1 MKHHNKIIKYI
12 NTGKFFKLPPRC
24 ESRLFAPQPFLLAL
38 NGRSESGKSTFILEL
53 LGKPAIKR
61 IYGNRVYV
69 VSNSKS
75 TLIDYFNRLIQVK
88 TFTNNMT
95 ESQIRRR
102 LINIKE
108 NEEDKLHELIDHL
121 EKTGQPDKLNLL
133 ILDNVNG
140 SMLERRSKF
149 TNSLYTEF
157 RQIYLS
163 VIKANNSYSAF
174 PPIGRKNTTVLL
186 LSKMSKNDLDLCVKT
201 YCPDDMTYKT
211 FEKKIHQSVQSIP
224 VGNNKRR
231 WSTALIELSPDFPA
245 ELLSRIRKVLPSI
258 PKIPN
263 SISTNK
269 IDKIL
274 SFDPPKIIEDN
285 EKEIIM
291 PKPKF
296 ISRKMTKKYT
306 RPIKVPGAPRKRKVR
321 RMKRPPVNNNSDIIT
336 NLINKYNL

>member
-12 NTGKFFKLPPRC
+12 NTGKFFKLPSRC
-24 ESRLFAPQPFLLAL
+24 ESRLFTPQPFLLAL

-61 IYGNRVYV
+61 IYGNRVYI

-75 TLIDYFNRLIQVK
+75 TLIDYFNRLVQVK

-102 LINIKE
+102 LVNIKE
-108 NEEDKLHELIDHL
+108 NESEKLHELIDHL
-121 EKTGQPDKLNLL
+121 EKTGRPDKLNLL

-186 LSKMSKNDLDLCVKT
+186 LSKMSKNDLDLCVRT
-201 YCPDDMTYKT
+201 YCPDDMSYKT
-211 FEKKIHQSVQSIP
+211 FEKKIRQSVQSIP
-224 VGNNKRR
+224 IGNNKRR
-231 WSTALIELSPDFPA
+231 WSTALVELSPDFPA

-258 PKIPN
+258 PKIPSPIA
-263 SISTNK
+263 SINK

-274 SFDPPKIIEDN
+274 SFDPPKIFEN
-285 EKEIIM
+285 KEKSDM
-291 PKPKF
+291 PKPK
-296 ISRKMTKKYT
+296 IIQRKRTKKYI
-306 RPIKVPGAPRKRKVR
+306 RPTKIPTTKRIRK
-321 RMKRPPVNNNSDIIT
+321 MKKSAVNKNSDIIT
-336 NLINKYNL
+336 KLLNKYNI

>member
-1 MKHHNKIIKYI
+1 MKHHEKIMKFI
-12 NTGKFFKLPPRC
+12 NTGKFFKLPAHC
-24 ESRLFAPQPFLLAL
+24 HSRLFKPQPFLLAL

-53 LGKPAIKR
+53 LGKPAIKK
-61 IYGNRVYV
+61 IYGNRVYI

-75 TLIDYFNRLIQVK
+75 TLIDYFNRLVQVK
-88 TFTNNMT
+88 TFTNDMP
-95 ESQIRRR
+95 ESEIRKR
-102 LINIKE
+102 LINIKD
-108 NEEDKLHELIDHL
+108 NESEKLHALIEHL
-121 EKTGQPDKLNLL
+121 EKTGRPDRLNLL

-211 FEKKIHQSVQSIP
+211 FEKKVRQSVQSIP
-224 VGNNKRR
+224 VDNKRR

-245 ELLSRIRKVLPSI
+245 EIESRIQKILPSI
-258 PKIPN
+258 PKLNNIF
-263 SISTNK
+263 SKSK
-269 IDKIL
+269 LEKLL
-274 SFDPPKIIEDN
+274 SFEPPKIITNN
-285 EKEIIM
+285 ERNLET
-291 PKPKF
+291 
-296 ISRKMTKKYT
+296 RKKLKNLQQKSKKQLPQKST
-306 RPIKVPGAPRKRKVR
+306 KRKIK
-321 RMKRPPVNNNSDIIT
+321 KRTNDDSDIISKI
-336 NLINKYNL
+336 LRKYNI